1 MERKKR
7 ILIIDDEENMLHML
21 SSILQRLHY
30 ETTCAANGL
39 EGVNALRNQSFDFI
53 LCDIRMPKMD
63 GMQFLKQARQ
73 LNTEA
78 TVIMMSA
85 YGTTDTALAAMRAG
99 AYDYISKP
107 FKTDEIELTLRK
119 AEERESL
126 RQDNR
131 KLRYRLASLEE
142 KCTFGRMIARS
153 ASMLEVFNLA
163 AKVAPHPT
171 TVLITGESGTGKEL
185 IARGIHQMSGPSA
198 GEFVAINCGG
208 IPASLIESELFGH
221 TKGSFTGADSHHQ
234 GLFATAHGGT
244 ILLDEIGELPV
255 PSQVKLL
262 RVLQEGEIQ
271 PIGATHPRKIDVRV
285 LAATSRNLEERIDSG
300 HFRQD
305 LYYRLNVVHIHLPP
319 LQERT
324 EDIPLLSDLF
334 VKRYAARG
342 DSEVSRIAPATMAL
356 LLNHGWP
363 GNVRELENVIERAVI
378 LADSD
383 DTLLPSHLPENL
395 HCRIDMAPSIA
406 PDGSLSIKNA
416 QKSIESSLI
425 KRALQ
430 ITEGNKT
437 KASELLEISY
447 PSLLSKIKE
456 YRLTEK

>member
-7 ILIIDDEENMLHML
+7 ILIVDDEENMLHML

-39 EGVNALRNQSFDFI
+39 EGVNALKGQSFDFI

-63 GMQFLKQARQ
+63 GMQFLRQARQ
-73 LNTEA
+73 FNTEA

-119 AEERESL
+119 AEEREAL
-126 RQDNR
+126 RRDNR
-131 KLRYRLASLEE
+131 KLRHRLASLEE
-142 KCTFGRMIARS
+142 NHTFGRMIARS
-153 ASMLEVFNLA
+153 ASMLEVFDLS

-185 IARGIHQMSGPSA
+185 VARGIHQMSSRSA

-208 IPASLIESELFGH
+208 IPASLIESELFGY

-300 HFRQD
+300 RFRQD
-305 LYYRLNVVHIHLPP
+305 LYYRLNVVHIHIPP
-319 LQERT
+319 LRERT

-334 VKRYAARG
+334 IKRYAARG

-356 LLNHGWP
+356 LLNHSWP

-378 LADSD
+378 LADND

-395 HCRIDMAPSIA
+395 RCRVDTAPSLA
-406 PDGSLSIKNA
+406 PDDSLSIKSA
-416 QKSIESSLI
+416 QKSMESSLI

-437 KASELLEISY
+437 KAAELLEISY